1 MDNVAIK
8 SKLLSLG
15 LSQRK
20 LAKRLGVHYSFL
32 NAFLNGRYKY
42 KAEEYNHLK
51 NRIINFIEIM
61 EKYFP
66 EKIEI
71 KERIKIKSNF

>member
-1 MDNVAIK
+1 VDNMTIK

-42 KAEEYNHLK
+42 KVEEYNHLK

-66 EKIEI
+66 EKIEVN
-71 KERIKIKSNF
+71 ETVKSKRK